1 MPEITPDIKTA
12 LDEFKPDIVH
22 CQTLGKMAAYA
33 NRYAKRHGIP
43 IVNTVHT
50 KFRYCY
56 RNALKSDLL
65 AEILLRLV
73 IRRANAANYVCSV
86 SDSMVKELKTY
97 GIRKPVSVIRNGNIA
112 EDNASEKIKSSV
124 FTMLYVGLVID
135 YKNIGF
141 SLEVL
146 KELKKDTPSFKFYI
160 VGRGPHENRF
170 KAMVKRFG
178 LEDNVEFVGAVT
190 DKEQLSKYYEKSDL
204 FLFPSEFDS
213 AGLVV
218 CEAASAKTPSLLIEG
233 SSAAEIFTD
242 NDTAFMAEGA
252 VDKFV
257 EKIKY
262 LMKNP
267 DLIKR
272 VGENAKSVF
281 TGWDNTVNQYLE
293 VYNSLL
299 KTKKA

>member
-1 MPEITPDIKTA
+1 
-12 LDEFKPDIVH
+12 
-22 CQTLGKMAAYA
+22 
-33 NRYAKRHGIP
+33 
-43 IVNTVHT
+43 
-50 KFRYCY
+50 
-56 RNALKSDLL
+56 
-65 AEILLRLV
+65 
-73 IRRANAANYVCSV
+73 
-86 SDSMVKELKTY
+86 
-97 GIRKPVSVIRNGNIA
+97 
-112 EDNASEKIKSSV
+112 
-124 FTMLYVGLVID
+124 
-135 YKNIGF
+135 
-141 SLEVL
+141 
-146 KELKKDTPSFKFYI
+146 
-160 VGRGPHENRF
+160 
-170 KAMVKRFG
+170 MVKRFG

-242 NDTAFMAEGA
+242 NDTAFMAEGS

-281 TGWDNTVNQYLE
+281 TGWDNTVKQYLE